1 MVSEAMLEKF
11 KTLYLEKYKV
21 SLTNEE
27 ALEMATA
34 LVNLMSILIKPDP
47 EVSPDEPTHEERRQD
62 ETLTV
67 HTA

>member
-1 MVSEAMLEKF
+1 MLDKF

-34 LVNLMSILIKPDP
+34 LVNLMSILLKPEP
-47 EVSPDEPTHEERRQD
+47 EVSTDEPTQDERRQD
-62 ETLTV
+62 EALTV
-67 HTA
+67 HTS

>member
-1 MVSEAMLEKF
+1 MVSAEMLDKF

-27 ALEMATA
+27 TLEMATA
-34 LVNLMSILIKPDP
+34 LVNLMSILVKPEP
-47 EVSPDEPTHEERRQD
+47 EVSTDEPTPRRKD